1 VSEALLEAALAYAD
15 AGLFVFPLKRRS
27 KVPATIDGFKSA
39 TRDHGQIRE
48 WWRLWPEANIGIR
61 TGRESGLVVLDVDVQ
76 HGGAATL
83 KALEAEHGALP
94 DTARTLTGGGGN
106 HYLFAH
112 PGSEIRNSSG
122 TLGPGLDVRA
132 DSGYIVAPPSIHENG
147 RAYMWLH
154 KLEHGRAPAPALLRA
169 DAARRRNGRIDEI
182 IPEGQRRAAML
193 TVAGKLKRAGLS
205 GDEIIPTLRKLNERC
220 RPPLDELELDSVAY
234 ESTIAV
240 DPDSAIPTAVEV
252 DAKAVDDVLDVF
264 RHWLHL
270 PDPSAVL
277 VTCATIA
284 ANRVET
290 FDPTWLVLVGAA
302 GSGKTEALN
311 ATSKLDGVHVAATIT
326 EAALL
331 SGTPRKDAA
340 RGATGGLLR
349 TVGEAG
355 VIVLKDFG
363 SVLSMHRD
371 ARAGV
376 IAALREL
383 YDGSWTRLVGVDGG
397 RRLHW
402 EGRLGLLAGATTVID
417 QHHAVMAQLGE
428 RFLIHRLIVD
438 DAAKQG
444 RSSLAH
450 HGREQGMRRELAEAV
465 AALFTGL
472 QLNAPPP
479 LSESDI
485 DRLVALAELVARS
498 RSPVIR
504 DAYRREIE
512 LVPDSEAP
520 GRIVGALA
528 RLLTGLRLIGI
539 GEAEA
544 WRVTVKTGL
553 DSMPA
558 ARRQALELLVAIGSA
573 TTTDAATT
581 LGLPSPTTR
590 RVLQDLA
597 AHRVLQRESQGEGK
611 ADLWRIEPWVT
622 ERHREATFSEKSEGS
637 IS

>member
-1 VSEALLEAALAYAD
+1 V
-15 AGLFVFPLKRRS
+15 
-27 KVPATIDGFKSA
+27 
-39 TRDHGQIRE
+39 
-48 WWRLWPEANIGIR
+48 
-61 TGRESGLVVLDVDVQ
+61 
-76 HGGAATL
+76 
-83 KALEAEHGALP
+83 
-94 DTARTLTGGGGN
+94 
-106 HYLFAH
+106 
-112 PGSEIRNSSG
+112 
-122 TLGPGLDVRA
+122 
-132 DSGYIVAPPSIHENG
+132 
-147 RAYMWLH
+147 
-154 KLEHGRAPAPALLRA
+154 
-169 DAARRRNGRIDEI
+169 RRRNGRAAVDEI
-182 IPEGQRRAAML
+182 IPEGQRRSAML
-193 TVAGKLKRAGLS
+193 SVAGKLKRTGLT
-205 GDEIIPTLRKLNERC
+205 GDEIIPTLRKLNERS
-220 RPPLDELELDSVAY
+220 RPPLDESDLESVAY
-234 ESTIAV
+234 ESTLAP
-240 DPDSAIPTAVEV
+240 DPDSAIPTVPDVAAQPVTEV
-252 DAKAVDDVLDVF
+252 LGVF
-264 RHWLHL
+264 RRWLHL

-311 ATSKLDGVHVAATIT
+311 ATSKLDGVHAAATLT

-331 SGTPRKDAA
+331 SGTPRKDTAQ
-340 RGATGGLLR
+340 GATGGLLR
-349 TVGEAG
+349 TLGDAG

-402 EGRLGLLAGATTVID
+402 DGRLGLLAGATTVID

-428 RFLIHRLIVD
+428 RFLIHRLFVD

-450 HGREQGMRRELAEAV
+450 HGRERAMRRELAEAF
-465 AALFTGL
+465 AGLFAGLALD
-472 QLNAPPP
+472 APPP
-479 LSESDI
+479 LSESDVE
-485 DRLVALAELVARS
+485 RLVALAELVARS

-520 GRIVGALA
+520 GRVIGALA
-528 RLLTGLRLIGI
+528 RLLTGLRLIGV
-539 GEAEA
+539 GDAEA

-558 ARRQALELLVAIGSA
+558 SRRQALELLLALGSA
-573 TTTDAATT
+573 TTTELASA
-581 LGLPSPTTR
+581 LGLPNPTTH

-597 AHRVLQRESQGEGK
+597 AHRVLQRESQGQGK
-611 ADLWRIEPWVT
+611 ADCWRIEPWVA
-622 ERHREATFSEKSEGS
+622 ERHRDATSSEMSDTP
-637 IS
+637 I